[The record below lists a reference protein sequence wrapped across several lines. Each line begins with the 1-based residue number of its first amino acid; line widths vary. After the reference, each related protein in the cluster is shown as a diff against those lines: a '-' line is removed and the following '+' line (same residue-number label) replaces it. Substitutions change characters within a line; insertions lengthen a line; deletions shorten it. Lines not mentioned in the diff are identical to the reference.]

1 MSTRHGLLALL
12 EDGPR
17 HGSRLRAE
25 FAVRTGAARP
35 PDPGRVCAAL
45 GALER
50 DGLVAREGVDAAG
63 RVIYAL
69 TGAGRAELR
78 DWYTRPVRHTGPSC
92 EERAVRLAL
101 AVAAPGVDVREVVE
115 EQRRQ
120 VSEELQ
126 DYVRQ
131 RAEVLARG
139 PERPE
144 EVARLLVLE
153 QRICH
158 AEGESRWLDH
168 CAARLLR
175 LHLAD
180 GADGT
185 DGADRIDDADRTDGR
200 GGTDGAD
207 DTDGTEGTDGAGTA
221 DAAE

>member
-35 PDPGRVCAAL
+35 PDPGLVCAAL

-78 DWYTRPVRHTGPSC
+78 DWYTRPVRHAGPSC

-180 GADGT
+180 S
-185 DGADRIDDADRTDGR
+185 ADRTDGTDIADR
-200 GGTDGAD
+200 TDRTDGPGGTDGAD
-207 DTDGTEGTDGAGTA
+207 DTDVTEGTDGAGTA